1 MGARVGPGGR
11 RKPAAKPKPGLP
23 AGGKAQRLE
32 AARQARR
39 KAAFRRGGLVAFL
52 VVLVAGVVVA
62 ALANS
67 AADRGEQR
75 RLNDLLTAGECTVD
89 TRTDSGSDHI
99 PSPEYEVDP
108 PAGGDHTP
116 QAADPGVYEPEQ
128 LPPDGPLVHAME
140 HGYVIL
146 WYRPGVDEDRI
157 SQLEEVAERFGDAT
171 LVVPRPSLEVPAAAT
186 AWHRRLLCPGG
197 FEERPFVEFVKA
209 YRDKGPEKGFIP

>member
-1 MGARVGPGGR
+1 MVRARGPGGR
-11 RKPAAKPKPGLP
+11 RKPAAKPPRP
-23 AGGKAQRLE
+23 AGAKAQRLE
-32 AARQARR
+32 AARQGRR
-39 KAAFRRGGLVAFL
+39 KTALRRRGLVAL
-52 VVLVAGVVVA
+52 MVVLVAGVVVA

-67 AADRGEQR
+67 AADRREES

-89 TRTDSGSDHI
+89 RRTDSGSDHV

-116 QAADPGVYEPEQ
+116 QAADPGIYEPGQ
-128 LPPDGPLVHAME
+128 APPDGPLVHAME

-146 WYRPGVDEDRI
+146 WYRPGVDDETAVGV
-157 SQLEEVAERFGDAT
+157 QGMAERFGDAT
-171 LVVPRPSLEVPAAAT
+171 LVVPRPSLEVPVAAT

-209 YRDKGPEKGFIP
+209 YRDKGPEKGFIQ

>member
-23 AGGKAQRLE
+23 AGAKAQRLE

-39 KAAFRRGGLVAFL
+39 KAALRRRGLVALL
-52 VVLVAGVVVA
+52 VALVAGVVAA

-67 AADRGEQR
+67 AADRRARSG
-75 RLNDLLTAGECTVD
+75 LNDLLTAGECTVD
-89 TRTDSGSDHI
+89 TRTDSGSDHVE
-99 PSPEYEVDP
+99 SPQYDVDP

-116 QAADPGVYEPEQ
+116 QAADAGVYEPGQ
-128 LPPDGPLVHAME
+128 APADGPLVHAME

-146 WYRPGVDEDRI
+146 WYRPGVDAETVN
-157 SQLEEVAERFGDAT
+157 QLEEVSERFGDAT
-171 LVVPRPSLEVPAAAT
+171 LVVPRPSLEVPVAVT
-186 AWHRRLLCPGG
+186 AWHRRLLCRGG

-209 YRDKGPEKGFIP
+209 YRDKGPEKGFIS